1 MESSD
6 SNNAG
11 GGPGRLAD
19 RAWLRAMDA
28 YTAGA
33 YARAEEEFRAAVRLD
48 PGMADAWLGLHA
60 LRCDTSGALLA
71 MHRHRKR
78 FGEQR
83 SRHRRPLS
91 SWYWLGWWVQPVLE
105 DARDLALAHA
115 SHWLDGRHLTELDTA
130 LAQCPPPGEDPSVRF
145 LHACRS
151 YLLKDWEQLIRDT
164 DRLLDDPLLGIEAGL
179 FGGMARVRL
188 DMCAQAQGPLAA
200 SLARCRS
207 EQPQRKELRY
217 WLARAYEGAGR
228 SAAALPLYRAVHRAD
243 PAFMDTAARL
253 TAISA
258 EDGLVDALL
267 EGVVG
272 SGPAAGGGTGAG
284 REAGPVTGFG
294 TDEAYDPA
302 EELGAADGFGAA
314 AGYGVDYETQEDLPV
329 GYTAEPGAGRPVE
342 PGAGFTADYPG
353 EPPAEFPA
361 EFPAGFRGDV
371 AGGLPAGFT
380 MDEGFGPPEG
390 VEEAPG
396 AGQGAGEAVG
406 PQATAGPV
414 PGGPR
419 PGAEGG
425 AGPEP
430 RSGSTVFEGPGT
442 FQGPSG
448 FDGPGG
454 FPGGFEGPGGVEGPA
469 PQGTG
474 ARTGS
479 GSAAPGESGPAATLF
494 LPGRAVGS
502 QAVPAHRASPDRS
515 GSRQELDAALD
526 ALERMVGLDPVKR
539 QVRALSAQLRM
550 SRLRAGE
557 GLPVQPP
564 KRHFVFSGPSG
575 TGKTT
580 VARILGRVFHS
591 LGLLSGNHLVEAQRA
606 DLVGEFLGQTAVKA
620 NELIDS
626 ALDGVL
632 FIDEAYSLSNSGY
645 SKGDAYGDEALQVLL
660 KRAED
665 NRDRLVVILAGY
677 PEGMNRL
684 LSTNPGLNS
693 RFTTRVDFPS
703 YRPAELTAIGAA
715 LAGRD
720 GDGWDEDA
728 TEELSS
734 ICGHVVRE
742 GWIDDLGNGRFIRT
756 LYEKSCAYRDL
767 RLSLTGGQ
775 PSREDLATLRLPDLV
790 QAYGELIDGRGGGA
804 EA

>member
-1 MESSD
+1 
-6 SNNAG
+6 
-11 GGPGRLAD
+11 
-19 RAWLRAMDA
+19 MDA

-60 LRCDTSGALLA
+60 LRSDTSGALLA
-71 MHRHRKR
+71 MYRHRQR

-83 SRHRRPLS
+83 RLHRRPLS

-105 DARDLALAHA
+105 DGRDLALAHA
-115 SHWLDGRHLTELDTA
+115 SHWLDGRHLAELDKA
-130 LAQCPPPGEDPSVRF
+130 LEQCPLPEEDPSARF

-164 DRLLDDPLLGIEAGL
+164 DRLLDDHLLGIEAGL
-179 FGGMARVRL
+179 FAGMARVRL
-188 DMCAQAQGPLAA
+188 DMCAQAQAPLAA

-253 TAISA
+253 AAISA
-258 EDGLVDALL
+258 EDGVVDALL
-267 EGVVG
+267 DAVG
-272 SGPAAGGGTGAG
+272 GLG
-284 REAGPVTGFG
+284 REAGAPAGGDEGFDALSLG
-294 TDEAYDPA
+294 LDTVGAEESELDPA
-302 EELGAADGFGAA
+302 ALQASGCEAFQSEAFQGEPFPGEAF
-314 AGYGVDYETQEDLPV
+314 Q
-329 GYTAEPGAGRPVE
+329 AEPFPGEPFPGEPFQAEAFPAGAGGPAA
-342 PGAGFTADYPG
+342 P
-353 EPPAEFPA
+353 EPPAEGAAPDREA
-361 EFPAGFRGDV
+361 R
-371 AGGLPAGFT
+371 
-380 MDEGFGPPEG
+380 PPLS
-390 VEEAPG
+390 
-396 AGQGAGEAVG
+396 AGE
-406 PQATAGPV
+406 
-414 PGGPR
+414 
-419 PGAEGG
+419 
-425 AGPEP
+425 
-430 RSGSTVFEGPGT
+430 RSGSPTPP
-442 FQGPSG
+442 PS
-448 FDGPGG
+448 P
-454 FPGGFEGPGGVEGPA
+454 VASAGPA
-469 PQGTG
+469 VPVRGEALTRPAG
-474 ARTGS
+474 G
-479 GSAAPGESGPAATLF
+479 GLAPA
-494 LPGRAVGS
+494 GRGGDE
-502 QAVPAHRASPDRS
+502 R
-515 GSRQELDAALD
+515 ELDAAL
-526 ALERMVGLDPVKR
+526 AELSRMVGLEPVKR

-550 SRLRAGE
+550 SRLRAAQ

-580 VARILGRVFHS
+580 VARILGRVFHA
-591 LGLLSGNHLVEAQRA
+591 LGLLSGDHLVEAQRA

-684 LSTNPGLNS
+684 LATNPGLNS

-703 YRPAELTAIGAA
+703 YRPGELTAIGAA
-715 LAGRD
+715 LADRD

-728 TEELSS
+728 AEELAS
-734 ICGHVVRE
+734 ICIHVVRE

-767 RLSLTGGQ
+767 RLSLLREPPG
-775 PSREDLATLRLPDLV
+775 REDLSTLRLPDLV
-790 QAYGELIDGRGGGA
+790 QAYGELIDGRG
-804 EA
+804 